1 MRPISSPG
9 EIGRF
14 YFSRFN
20 NYGSLSIVGR
30 NPPRLVG

>member
-14 YFSRFN
+14 YFRFN
-20 NYGSLSIVGR
+20 TSGSLSIVGR